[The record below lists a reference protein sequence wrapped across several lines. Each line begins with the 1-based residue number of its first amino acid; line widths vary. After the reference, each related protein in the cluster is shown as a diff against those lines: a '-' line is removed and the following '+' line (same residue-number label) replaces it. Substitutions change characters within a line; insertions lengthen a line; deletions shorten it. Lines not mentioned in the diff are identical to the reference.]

1 MHVIRAAQFVRVG
14 APLPFRVPSSP
25 SELTAAMMTDV
36 LRFRNYLGPRGR
48 VASVMLKPIGEG
60 AGAFGELCLVEMVLE
75 GALPG
80 APTSFVAKF
89 SPKDVP
95 IHLRSFTRSQ
105 FLREAHFYNDFSI
118 AGGGLPRPH
127 CYLVAQSSPA
137 SSSSRFVML
146 IERATAEVAYTRIS
160 GCDDAGRLKLL
171 MAAVGSFHARWW
183 EHGRKPPLEWVQPMG
198 SPDSKLWRAAY
209 GFAWKRMASLA
220 VWDDVYAPIVGW
232 RAAARRHVRALV
244 AALHA
249 PPTTLCHLDLHLDNV
264 FFGSQYPGG
273 VAFIDFANMALAP
286 PMRDVA
292 FFLGI
297 NLDVPVRRALDAELV
312 RVYHDALLAGGVRD
326 YSFERCWRDY
336 RLQLWYVLF
345 VHVLCAVV
353 TPGFAK
359 QRRNRTGIYAP
370 DERLTKADRTAAAT
384 FAAVNR
390 RLVGALV
397 DHRCDELLAQ
407 VADEASDG
415 CCGCA

>member
-1 MHVIRAAQFVRVG
+1 MHAIDAAQFVRVG

-127 CYLVAQSSPA
+127 CYLVTQSSPA

-171 MAAVGSFHARWW
+171 MAAVGSFHAVSRATAL
-183 EHGRKPPLEWVQPMG
+183 PP
-198 SPDSKLWRAAY
+198 
-209 GFAWKRMASLA
+209 
-220 VWDDVYAPIVGW
+220 
-232 RAAARRHVRALV
+232 AAALR
-244 AALHA
+244 
-249 PPTTLCHLDLHLDNV
+249 
-264 FFGSQYPGG
+264 G
-273 VAFIDFANMALAP
+273 
-286 PMRDVA
+286 
-292 FFLGI
+292 
-297 NLDVPVRRALDAELV
+297 
-312 RVYHDALLAGGVRD
+312 RV
-326 YSFERCWRDY
+326 
-336 RLQLWYVLF
+336 
-345 VHVLCAVV
+345 
-353 TPGFAK
+353 
-359 QRRNRTGIYAP
+359 
-370 DERLTKADRTAAAT
+370 
-384 FAAVNR
+384 
-390 RLVGALV
+390 
-397 DHRCDELLAQ
+397 
-407 VADEASDG
+407 
-415 CCGCA
+415 